1 MDWKTA
7 FFSFGGRLNR
17 ARYWLVVLANI
28 VVWIA
33 FIVIANILR
42 NSVESFEGLS
52 NVSLIFGVSGLTA
65 IAFSLWT
72 GLAVGVKRLHDRAR
86 SAWWI
91 VLYWLVPIGL
101 GIAGA
106 YLSDIGAIAVAALS
120 IAISLWGFVE
130 IALLKGTRGT
140 NAYGPDPL
148 TH

>member
-7 FFSFGGRLNR
+7 FFGFGGRLNR

-33 FIVIANILR
+33 FIVIATILR
-42 NSVESFEGLS
+42 DSVESFEGLS
-52 NVSLIFGVSGLTA
+52 NVSLIFGVSWLTT

-91 VLYWLVPIGL
+91 VLYWMVPIGL

-106 YLSDIGAIAVAALS
+106 YLSDIGSIAVAALS
-120 IAISLWGFVE
+120 IAISLWGFIE
-130 IALLKGTRGT
+130 IACLRGTSGT

-148 TH
+148 AH

>member
-7 FFSFGGRLNR
+7 FFGFGGRLNR

-28 VVWIA
+28 IVWIA
-33 FIVIANILR
+33 FIVGANILR
-42 NSVESFEGLS
+42 DSVESFEGLS

-91 VLYWLVPIGL
+91 VLYWMVPIGL

-106 YLSDIGAIAVAALS
+106 FLNDIGSIAVALLS
-120 IAISLWGFVE
+120 IAISLWGFIE
-130 IALLKGTRGT
+130 IACLRGT
-140 NAYGPDPL
+140 SGANAYGPDPL
-148 TH
+148 AR